1 MVTGRKCGVVAALAA
16 LVLGVAGCGSG
27 GGTAPPSGT
36 SASAAM
42 PMDTTGASTTTG
54 ASATTASSGASTSP
68 SAGAA
73 ITIKNFAYGPTLEV
87 AAGSN
92 VTVTN
97 TDSAA
102 HTVTADQG
110 GAFDVT
116 VKGSGGT
123 ATFTAPGT
131 PGTYTYHCTF
141 HPNMHGTLVVK

>member
-1 MVTGRKCGVVAALAA
+1 MVTGKCSVLAALAA

-42 PMDTTGASTTTG
+42 PMDTTGTATSTG
-54 ASATTASSGASTSP
+54 ASATTAPSGASTTS
-68 SAGAA
+68 SA

-87 AAGSN
+87 PAGST
-92 VTVTN
+92 VMVTN

-123 ATFTAPGT
+123 ATFTAPAT
-131 PGTYTYHCTF
+131 PGTYTYHCTY

>member
-1 MVTGRKCGVVAALAA
+1 MVTARKCGVVAALAA

-27 GGTAPPSGT
+27 GGTAPPSGA

-42 PMDTTGASTTTG
+42 PMDTTGTSTSTG
-54 ASATTASSGASTSP
+54 ASATTAPSGASTTS
-68 SAGAA
+68 AA
-73 ITIKNFAYGPTLEV
+73 ITIKNFAYGPALEV
-87 AAGSN
+87 PAGST

-97 TDSAA
+97 ADSAA

-123 ATFTAPGT
+123 ATFTAPAT
-131 PGTYTYHCTF
+131 PGTYTYHCTY